1 MSDASRADR
10 ADKPTTGGAQ
20 PASAGEEGATAR
32 DARAGGGPPAGARG
46 LLVVPRWMQL
56 ALLPVLLII
65 GWLLLV
71 RVGEAVFIFIVATL
85 LALALNPFV
94 RALQRA
100 RVPRPLAVAAVYL
113 VAIGVIA
120 GAVALV
126 IPPLVH
132 QLRSLLDALPGMAQS
147 ARAGMH
153 ALQRLADRFHL
164 HVNVS
169 KDLQS
174 AAKSVA
180 TYLLGASRS
189 LLGIGVSV
197 ARTITITFIIVV
209 ISIYMLLD
217 ARRIGRFVVDH
228 FPTGSR
234 ADGYEYLTLT
244 QNAVLRY
251 LQAQILLSA
260 AIGTG
265 TGLTMWVL
273 GLTGVFPSGSK
284 YAVAFGAWAGVTEV
298 IPYLGPVLG
307 AVPPVIVALLHAPL
321 TAVWVV
327 LAYVGIQEIEGHVA
341 APLIMGTRFRVHPLV
356 VIFALLIGNQL
367 HGIVGML
374 VAVPLIPLA
383 RESWVFFRGRV
394 RFEGWKKATLDLL
407 DDDQARDEVTRA

>member
-1 MSDASRADR
+1 MSDDDSRAGRQDTP
-10 ADKPTTGGAQ
+10 ASGGAR
-20 PASAGEEGATAR
+20 PA
-32 DARAGGGPPAGARG
+32 ARG
-46 LLVVPRWMQL
+46 LLVVPRWVQL
-56 ALLPVLLII
+56 AVLPVLLII
-65 GWLLLV
+65 GWLLLT
-71 RVGEAVFIFIVATL
+71 RIGEAVFIFLVATL

-94 RALQRA
+94 RALQRVK
-100 RVPRPLAVAAVYL
+100 VPRPLAVAVVYL

-132 QLRSLLDALPGMAQS
+132 QLHSLLDALPGMARS
-147 ARAGMH
+147 ARAGVH
-153 ALQRLADRFHL
+153 SLQRLADRFHL
-164 HVNVS
+164 QINVS
-169 KDLQS
+169 KELQS
-174 AAKSVA
+174 VAKSVA

-197 ARTITITFIIVV
+197 ARTVTITVIILV

-217 ARRIGRFVVDH
+217 ARRIGRFIVDH

-234 ADGYEYLTLT
+234 ADGYEYLALT
-244 QNAVLRY
+244 QSAVVRY

-327 LAYVGIQEIEGHVA
+327 LAYVGIQEIEGHIA

-356 VIFALLIGNQL
+356 VIFALLVGNQL

-374 VAVPLIPLA
+374 IAVPLIPLA

-394 RFEGWKKATLDLL
+394 RLAGWTKATLDLL
-407 DDDQARDEVTRA
+407 DEDEVARRH